1 MKSGVIYG
9 SHTGNTREI
18 AEAIAA
24 VLRAHGPVE
33 LLSIEEAHG
42 VPTGLDML
50 LIGAPTEAHG
60 VPKDMAAF
68 LDGLPA
74 DAVVNVAA
82 AAFDTR
88 VSWPKF
94 LSGSAGAGIEQRLR
108 EAGAR
113 IVSPAESFIVSTAP
127 ELKPGELERASAWA
141 ARLVELVHPAATTI
155 PV

>member
-9 SHTGNTREI
+9 SHTGNTREV

-33 LLSIEEAHG
+33 LLSIEEAQG
-42 VPTGLDML
+42 VPAGLDLL

-60 VPKDMAAF
+60 APKDMVAF

-74 DAVVNVAA
+74 DAVLGIAA

-88 VSWPKF
+88 VAWPRF
-94 LSGSAGAGIEQRLR
+94 LSGSAAAGIEGRLR
-108 EAGAR
+108 DAGAR
-113 IVSPAESFIVSTAP
+113 IVCPGESFIVSTAP
-127 ELKPGELERASAWA
+127 ELKPGELERASTWA
-141 ARLVELVHPAATTI
+141 TRLVEIVHPAATSL